1 MDYSLLCVRKP
12 PTAPVQLCTYGRRVG
27 CGRLSA
33 AQTRV
38 CSWPVHTDYRTASR
52 PASSSVRSSY
62 SGACSPCRGS
72 SQPSAPARRRAP
84 VGLAGTPC
92 SAGARAAPPPPR
104 RPPHPPSPR
113 RPASGSGRRRRR
125 SWASRPPRPAPSRG
139 LLEAA
144 PQHPKGGAQ
153 RPDEG
158 PQQAAGVGSAQRDR
172 RSREPGLAPLPCP
185 RAPLPFSVSVSVGKL

>member
-1 MDYSLLCVRKP
+1 MGYSLQKT

-125 SWASRPPRPAPSRG
+125 SWASRLVLRVLLRLEGCSKLRRSIPR
-139 LLEAA
+139 
-144 PQHPKGGAQ
+144 
-153 RPDEG
+153 
-158 PQQAAGVGSAQRDR
+158 VGRSARTRDR
-172 RSREPGLAPLPCP
+172 NRRRG
-185 RAPLPFSVSVSVGKL
+185 